1 MKLEVFDFIDK
12 TRDILSEKR
21 EEIEIVADGIMKV
34 FEKMF
39 KGDDYFLNITNRVKS
54 EESLKEKIL
63 RQNYFFKIWR
73 S

>member
-39 KGDDYFLNITNRVKS
+39 KGDDYF
-54 EESLKEKIL
+54 
-63 RQNYFFKIWR
+63 
-73 S
+73 

>member
-54 EESLKEKIL
+54 EE
-63 RQNYFFKIWR
+63 F
-73 S
+73 